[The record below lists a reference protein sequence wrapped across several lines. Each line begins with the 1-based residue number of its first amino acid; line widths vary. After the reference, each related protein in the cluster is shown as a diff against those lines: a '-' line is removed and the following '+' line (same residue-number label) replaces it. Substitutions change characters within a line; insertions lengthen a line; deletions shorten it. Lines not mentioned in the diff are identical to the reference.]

1 MSDFLSVIT
10 PSTDLT
16 VADFDGR
23 GPGTSTNLATGDI
36 RRKYNFGSRV
46 SELAIPQDPFFR
58 FVSKVAKKPTD
69 DPQFK
74 FTEKRPSFHKRYAY
88 CMGFIDEGGS
98 DSFGDATLVASN
110 DGGSPCVAGD
120 TVKLYMA
127 GDYKSQGNI
136 QNIYGQTNNKVDVG
150 VSGTTPQF
158 FLPGQIVKVPMNS
171 TTYTAANWGSDY
183 MLIRLSAVDSST
195 YASSAVGSESKYPT
209 LITGTVVR
217 ATTSSSAVELS
228 GWDAD
233 NFSPGNAVDGDE
245 VVADQSI
252 HSVLE
257 PARSYVVGTAHQEGS
272 GFPETWV
279 DQPYASQYGVTQ
291 IWKTSMAMTNT
302 ARATVLKFEP
312 NEWARVWKEKL
323 VEHKWDIET
332 SLLFGSQYEDSTNNI
347 NYTQGAVDYV
357 TSFGNTF
364 SLDINTKTQDDFLD
378 DLSNYIDPRYNNSQA
393 TLFFCNT
400 AVYNWLH
407 KLSGYF
413 ANNLANVQPGGFDG
427 TAASSTFPAAGTSWA
442 SKGRADM
449 STTGRKKIFGVDITT
464 ISTVYGD
471 INVAR
476 NIHLDGTN
484 VKLLG
489 VNMKNCSYRP
499 LVGNGINR
507 DTSVYVGVQTLENS
521 GVDRRVDQ
529 ILTEAGMEWSMAES
543 HAIWT

>member
-10 PSTDLT
+10 PNTNLT
-16 VADFDGR
+16 VADYDAGI
-23 GPGTSTNLATGDI
+23 GPGASNSLATGDI
-36 RRKYNFGSRV
+36 RRRYNFGSRV

-58 FVSKVAKKPTD
+58 FVSKVAKKATD

-88 CMGFIDEGGS
+88 VIGFITS
-98 DSFGDATLVASN
+98 AAADSFGDATLTASN

-136 QNIYGQTNNKVDVG
+136 QNVFGQTNNKVDVG

-171 TTYTAANWGSDY
+171 ATYTIANWGTDY
-183 MLIRLSAVDSST
+183 MLVRITAVDSTS
-195 YASSAVGSESKYPT
+195 YASVAKDSKYPT
-209 LITGTVVR
+209 LVTGTVVR
-217 ATTSSSAVELS
+217 ATASSSAVELS
-228 GWDAD
+228 GWDAN
-233 NFSPGNAVDGDE
+233 NFIPGDIADSADQE
-245 VVADQSI
+245 VVADVSI
-252 HSVLE
+252 AGTLE
-257 PARSYVVGTAHQEGS
+257 KCRSYVVGTAHQEGS
-272 GFPETWV
+272 GFPETWH

-323 VEHKWDIET
+323 IEHKWDIET
-332 SLLFGSQYEDSTNNI
+332 SLLFGSQYEDSTNGI
-347 NYTQGAVDYV
+347 NYTQGAVDYI
-357 TSFGNTF
+357 TSYGNTF
-364 SLDINTKTQDDFLD
+364 SLDPTTKSQDSFLD
-378 DLSNYIDPRYNNSQA
+378 DLSNLMDPRYNNSQA
-393 TLFFCNT
+393 TVFFCST

-413 ANNLANVQPGGFDG
+413 ANNVGLVQPGAGN
-427 TAASSTFPAAGTSWA
+427 TTPTSFPALTGANA
-442 SKGRADM
+442 PLGRADM
-449 STTGRKKIFGVDITT
+449 SNVGRKKILGVDVTT

-471 INVAR
+471 MNVSR

-484 VKLLG
+484 VKMLG
-489 VNMKNCSYRP
+489 INMKNCAYRP

>member
-10 PSTDLT
+10 PNTDLT
-16 VADFDGR
+16 VADQDYR
-23 GPGTSTNLATGDI
+23 IGPGASNSLATGDI
-36 RRKYNFGSRV
+36 RRRYNFGSRV

-88 CMGFIDEGGS
+88 CMGFVTSAGA
-98 DSFGDATLVASN
+98 DSFGAATLTASN
-110 DGGSPCVAGD
+110 DGGSPCVADD

-136 QNIYGQTNNKVDVG
+136 QNVYGQTNNKVDVG

-158 FLPGQIVKVPMNS
+158 FLPGQLLKVPMNS
-171 TTYTAANWGSDY
+171 TTYTAANWGTDY
-183 MLIRLSAVDSST
+183 MLIRITSVD
-195 YASSAVGSESKYPT
+195 ASPNSGAAINGKYPA
-209 LITGTVVR
+209 LITGAVVR
-217 ATTSSSAVELS
+217 ATASTGAVELS

-245 VVADQSI
+245 VVADHAIS
-252 HSVLE
+252 SVLE

-272 GFPETWV
+272 GFPETWI

-312 NEWARVWKEKL
+312 NEWARVWKDKL
-323 VEHKWDIET
+323 IEHKWDIET
-332 SLLFGSQYEDSTNNI
+332 SLLFGSQYEDGTGGI
-347 NYTQGAVDYV
+347 NYTQGAVDYI

-364 SLDINTKTQDDFLD
+364 SLNTATKSQDDFLD
-378 DLSNYIDPRYNNSQA
+378 DLSSYVDPRYNNSQA
-393 TLFFCNT
+393 TIFFCNT

-413 ANNLANVQPGGFDG
+413 ANNLGSVQAFQ
-427 TAASSTFPAAGTSWA
+427 SSNPSSNGENSLA
-442 SKGRADM
+442 RAEM
-449 STTGRKKIFGVDITT
+449 SLAGRKKVFGVDVTT
-464 ISTVYGD
+464 INTVYGD
-471 INVAR
+471 MNVAR

-484 VKLLG
+484 VQLLG
-489 VNMKNCSYRP
+489 INMKNCAYRP